1 MNVMDRQTL
10 LSAKPRDCPTV
21 PWDGEDIRAEE
32 RVQHVQQNLF
42 RITMFRSMTAAAYQ
56 YCKLRNVS
64 MEMNVRNLHIHP
76 SSRS

>member
-32 RVQHVQQNLF
+32 RVQ
-42 RITMFRSMTAAAYQ
+42 RSVCNGKYG
-56 YCKLRNVS
+56 CKVLRV
-64 MEMNVRNLHIHP
+64 
-76 SSRS
+76 